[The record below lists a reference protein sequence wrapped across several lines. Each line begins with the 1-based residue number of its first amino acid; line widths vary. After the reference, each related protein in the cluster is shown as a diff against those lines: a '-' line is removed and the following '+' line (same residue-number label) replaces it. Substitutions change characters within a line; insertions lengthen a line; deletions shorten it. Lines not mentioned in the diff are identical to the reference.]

1 MEPNIISL
9 ASQYLTPEI
18 LAKIGSSLGL
28 DQSVIGK
35 ACSAAIPALF
45 GHFANLAATPEG
57 ARKLYRRSYRAE
69 YKYPGQSFQCY
80 RRIGAT
86 GLDG

>member
-35 ACSAAIPALF
+35 ACSAAIPAL
-45 GHFANLAATPEG
+45 LDTPQPRRD
-57 ARKLYRRSYRAE
+57 ARGSA
-69 YKYPGQSFQCY
+69 
-80 RRIGAT
+80 
-86 GLDG
+86 